1 MNIYI
6 YLKKTDMV
14 AKSADYKF
22 KNLRVFFVWP
32 KIHDNSVHLTPAI
45 MNINL

>member
-1 MNIYI
+1 
-6 YLKKTDMV
+6 MV

-22 KNLRVFFVWP
+22 KNLIFVWP

-45 MNINL
+45 ININL

>member
-1 MNIYI
+1 
-6 YLKKTDMV
+6 MV

-22 KNLRVFFVWP
+22 KNLRVFFVWA

-45 MNINL
+45 LKSYLPSEQVCVI

>member
-1 MNIYI
+1 
-6 YLKKTDMV
+6 MV

-22 KNLRVFFVWP
+22 KNLRIFFVWP